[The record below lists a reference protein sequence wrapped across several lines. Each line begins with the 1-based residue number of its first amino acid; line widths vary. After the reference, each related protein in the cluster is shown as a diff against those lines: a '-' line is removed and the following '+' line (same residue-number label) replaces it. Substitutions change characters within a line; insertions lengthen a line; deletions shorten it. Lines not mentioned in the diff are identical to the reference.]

1 MAHNVL
7 VAEAAQAALVEA
19 CAYIGSVLCEPSAA
33 VTLLDEFD
41 RFVESVADL
50 PEMYPLCQEKRL
62 AAKGIR
68 KALICGYVALY
79 VYDGDEVNII
89 ALFHQ
94 TQDYAR
100 LL

>member
-19 CAYIGSVLCEPSAA
+19 CAYNGSVLCEPSAA